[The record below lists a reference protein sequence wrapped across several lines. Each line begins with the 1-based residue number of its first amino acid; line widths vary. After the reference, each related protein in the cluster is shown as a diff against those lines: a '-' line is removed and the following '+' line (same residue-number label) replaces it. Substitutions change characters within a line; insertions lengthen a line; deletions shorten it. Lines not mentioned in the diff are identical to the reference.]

1 MPTDPLGA
9 DLFDV
14 LRASDEPIEPEPEFR
29 AELRHRLEVAAGVAR
44 TGGTAMSTTDQSA
57 TDQSATDVPTRLGAI
72 TPYLIV
78 DGAQRAIDWYVDAFD
93 ARVAGEPYLDGE
105 RIGHAELHVGDA
117 VLYLADEY
125 PELGYLGP
133 RSRGGATTSFVL
145 HVADPD

>member
-9 DLFDV
+9 DPFDV

-44 TGGTAMSTTDQSA
+44 TGGTAMSA
-57 TDQSATDVPTRLGAI
+57 TDQSAIDAPTRLGAI

-105 RIGHAELHVGDA
+105 RIGHAELHVG
-117 VLYLADEY
+117 
-125 PELGYLGP
+125 
-133 RSRGGATTSFVL
+133 
-145 HVADPD
+145 